1 MVRTVVLIVLPVFS
15 LVFSAGCLP
24 QPDSSALQRLP
35 EAVPH
40 EPVRLSGD
48 VRLTEDTFWNGSIVI
63 DGTVHLIKGKTLTI
77 APGADIAFVRRDA
90 DQDGLGDAGLM
101 IDGEL
106 VAVGT
111 PAAPIRFHSA
121 EAAPRPGD
129 WLEIHVDFSPRI
141 ELRYCEIRHSAH
153 GLHAH
158 FTKGVVEDCVLAE
171 NIDGTRLGRSRF
183 ALRNNL
189 IERNIGKG
197 INFRDSRLEIR
208 RNILRYNRVG
218 IFLFEKDRDSLIQE
232 NNFYDNDL
240 HLRLGD
246 FFTGHLTL
254 SQNWWQGAA
263 AQEAASRIHDRGED
277 PQIGTVDIAPVDRW
291 IAGSGPRDDLSLTP
305 LWQQETGGFV
315 DMLSAGVDD
324 TLYVGSW
331 DGTLRAL
338 DLNGSVLWTRPLGD
352 VIDAAPAVQDD
363 RLFVQTWGRRVYALG
378 RGHGEILWQ
387 WSYPPSGTD
396 DHRQGALMT
405 RGDLLLVP
413 AWNGTLYA
421 LSQDNGEPKWSLEL
435 GAALR
440 AAPALDRE
448 SLWIGNTH
456 GEVFK
461 VGPAGE
467 ILCRSNLGGAVLTP
481 AGISSEG
488 PVFLTRD
495 GILNAL
501 DQDGVSRW
509 RTELDEVCFYA
520 APVLSGDAM
529 FVATAGGSLWKID
542 TDNGAVLWRTRLS
555 GPAYATPVVH
565 GGRVYV
571 GDNEGTLQVF
581 NADSGALLVKQALP
595 AAIQGG
601 PAVRGESLA
610 LGARDGAVHLFRIT
624 PSVAMGVSSEVF

>member
-1 MVRTVVLIVLPVFS
+1 MVRTFVLIVL
-15 LVFSAGCLP
+15 LVVSAGCLP
-24 QPDSSALQRLP
+24 QPVSPDLSSRP
-35 EAVPH
+35 ETASR

-48 VRLTEDTFWNGSIVI
+48 VHLTEDTFWNDSIVI
-63 DGTVHLIKGKTLTI
+63 DGTVHLSKGKTLTI
-77 APGADIAFVRRDA
+77 APGTDIAFVRRDA
-90 DQDGLGDAGLM
+90 DQDGLGDARLM

-183 ALRNNL
+183 TLRNNL
-189 IERNIGKG
+189 IEHNIGKG

-208 RNILRYNRVG
+208 HNILRHNRVG
-218 IFLFEKDRDSLIQE
+218 IFLFEKDQDSLIQD
-232 NNFYDNDL
+232 NNFYNNDL

-254 SQNWWQGAA
+254 SHNWWQGAEA
-263 AQEAASRIHDRGED
+263 AEAASRIHDRGED
-277 PQIGTVDIAPVDRW
+277 PQIGTVGITPAGQW
-291 IAGSGPRDDLSLTP
+291 IEGSGPRDDLSLTP
-305 LWQQETGGFV
+305 LWRRETGGFV
-315 DMLSAGVDD
+315 DALSAGDDD
-324 TLYVGSW
+324 TLYAGSW

-363 RLFVQTWGRRVYALG
+363 RLFVQNWERRVYALD
-378 RGHGEILWQ
+378 RDNGEILWQ
-387 WSYPPSGTD
+387 WSYPPSAAD
-396 DHRQGALMT
+396 DHRQGALVT

-413 AWNGTLYA
+413 TWNGTLYA
-421 LSQDNGEPKWSLEL
+421 LSLGNGDPRWSLDL

-440 AAPALDRE
+440 AAPSLDAE
-448 SLWIGNTH
+448 ALWIGNVH

-461 VGPAGE
+461 IGPAGE
-467 ILCRSNLGGAVLTP
+467 ILYRSGLGAAVLTP
-481 AGISSEG
+481 AAISDGG

-495 GILNAL
+495 GVLTAL
-501 DQDGVSRW
+501 AHDGAVLW
-509 RTELDEVCFYA
+509 RKELGEVCFYA
-520 APVLSGDAM
+520 APVLTGDSM

-542 TDNGAVLWRTRLS
+542 VRNGSVLWRAHLS
-555 GPAYATPVVH
+555 GAGYATPVVH

-581 NADSGALLVKQALP
+581 NADSGGLLVKQDLP

-601 PAVRGESLA
+601 PVIRGEFLA
-610 LGARDGAVHLFRIT
+610 VGVRDGVVHLFRIS
-624 PSVAMGVSSEVF
+624 PSVAIGVSGEVF